1 MNFAYL
7 ALSFLAPMARSFEKA
22 TRNPMAAQEKSLLEY
37 LRRNRNTEYG
47 RKYGFSGIRS
57 IDDYRKRVPVSDCE
71 TMRPFLD
78 RMAKGADNIL
88 VSDKVLFFGLTSGT
102 TSKPKFIPTTRYSEA
117 KKARLTSLWS
127 YYISRDH
134 PNVTDGKILAIV
146 SPEVT
151 GYTEGGIPYGA
162 ETGYGYRRLPGIVR
176 SLYCLPHTVF
186 EITDYDARY
195 YTILRISMAHNV
207 TDIATL
213 NPNTLVL
220 ICQKIPRW
228 QDELISDIENGTL
241 SAKFNIDADIRKKI
255 EKDLPPPDPE
265 RAGELR
271 RVLKEKGKLLPKYFW
286 PELALIEC
294 WKGSTMRLYL
304 DELVSYFGNVPTRDM
319 GCLST
324 EARSSISMSDTGA
337 EGVLAV
343 ETNFYEFIP
352 KEDMGKPEKRTLLCD
367 ELEKGKAYFIVVTTP
382 GGLYR
387 YNIDDII
394 RVDGFFNKTPVIE
407 FAQKGMSATSLAGEK
422 LYESQLNNAVN
433 IVAGKL
439 KLLIEFFLAIAK
451 TSTPPRYEFLTE
463 FSGSVGHEQKLAFLR
478 AIEEE
483 LPRQNEEYGF
493 WREAKGLGAPV
504 LKVVLPGEFE
514 KFRKK
519 RISQGALEGQFK
531 LMELTLDQDFDK
543 NFVIEEEIHL

>member
-1 MNFAYL
+1 MNFAYI
-7 ALSFLAPMARSFEKA
+7 ALSFLAPMARAFENA
-22 TRNPMAAQEKSLLEY
+22 TKDPMAAQRRALLEY
-37 LRRNRNTEYG
+37 LCRNRNTEYG
-47 RKYGFSGIRS
+47 RKYGFAGILS
-57 IDDYRKRVPVSDCE
+57 IGDYRKRVPLSDCE
-71 TMRPFLD
+71 TMRPYLD
-78 RMAKGADNIL
+78 RMAKGEDNIL

-102 TSKPKFIPTTRYSEA
+102 TSKPKFIPTTGYSES

-134 PNVTDGKILAIV
+134 PNVTDGRILAIV

-151 GYTEGGIPYGA
+151 GHTEGGIPYGA
-162 ETGYGYRRLPGIVR
+162 ETGYGYRGLPGIIR
-176 SLYCLPHTVF
+176 GLYCLPHAVF

-195 YTILRISMAHNV
+195 YTILRIGMAHNV

-220 ICQKIPRW
+220 LCQKIAGW
-228 QDELISDIENGTL
+228 QDGLISDIEKGAL
-241 SAKFNIDADIRKKI
+241 SGKLNIDGAIRKKI
-255 EKDLPPPDPE
+255 EKGLSPDPE
-265 RAGELR
+265 RAAELR
-271 RVLKEKGKLLPKYFW
+271 RILKEKGELLPKYFW

-304 DELVSYFGNVPTRDM
+304 DELGRYFGNVPTRDM

-337 EGVLAV
+337 EGVLAI

-352 KEDMGKPEKRTLLCD
+352 KENMGKPDKKALLCD
-367 ELEKGKAYFIVVTTP
+367 ELEKGREYFIVVTTP

-387 YNIDDII
+387 YNIDDIV
-394 RVDGFFNKTPVIE
+394 RVDGFFNKTPLIE
-407 FAQKGMSATSLAGEK
+407 FVQKGMSATSLAGEK
-422 LYESQLNNAVN
+422 LYESQLNDAVN
-433 IVAGKL
+433 IAARKL
-439 KLLIEFFLAIAK
+439 KLFIEFFLAVAK

-463 FSGSVGHEQKLAFLR
+463 FSGSVGHGQKLAFLR

-504 LKVVLPGEFE
+504 LKVVRAGEFE
-514 KFRKK
+514 KYRKK

-531 LMELTLDQDFDK
+531 LLELTLDQDFDK
-543 NFVIEEEIHL
+543 NFVIEEEISL